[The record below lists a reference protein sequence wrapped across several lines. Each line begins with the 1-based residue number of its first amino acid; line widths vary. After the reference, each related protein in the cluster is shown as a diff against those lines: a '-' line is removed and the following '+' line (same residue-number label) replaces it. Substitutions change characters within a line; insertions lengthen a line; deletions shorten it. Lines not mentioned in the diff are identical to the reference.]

1 MTPMSVE
8 QMLELFSGDENRTI
22 QDAFRK
28 LHANLK
34 FRAERTVVAISGG
47 SDSDVMLDMVRALE
61 PEKNYPEAKLFY
73 VWFNTGLEY
82 TATKQHLDQLEEK
95 YGITIERKKAKT
107 PVPKGCKDY
116 GLPFLSKQAAAY
128 LGRLQEHGFNF
139 SLYGD
144 ESFSRLYAMYPK
156 CKAALRFW
164 CNEWGEGSRMNISCY
179 RLLKEFMIANPPQ
192 FRISDKCCNGAK
204 KDASHD
210 YIREINAT
218 LNMVGVRR
226 AEGGVRATAYTSC
239 FSEASK
245 RGDIAQFRP
254 LFFFTDE
261 DKERY
266 CQIRG
271 VIHSD
276 LYEKYGFVRTGCAC
290 CPFGSRFEDELQT
303 ADKLDPGLRR
313 AAINIFGPAYEYTRA
328 YRQYKIQHD
337 EMAKRTPGQVCLWD
351 EKEDETWV
359 RETAGGPTTSASSMS
374 GQRASAG

>member
-1 MTPMSVE
+1 MTVE
-8 QMLELFSGDENRTI
+8 QMLDLFPGEECETI
-22 QDAFRK
+22 RDAIRK

-47 SDSDVMLDMVRALE
+47 SDSDVMLDMVCALE
-61 PEKNYPEAKLFY
+61 PEKNYHEAKMYY

-82 TATKQHLDQLEEK
+82 TATKQHLDYLESK
-95 YGITIERKKAKT
+95 YGITIERKKAAT

-128 LGRLQEHGFNF
+128 FGRLQAHGFQWEDEPF
-139 SLYGD
+139 DVLY
-144 ESFSRLYAMYPK
+144 ERYPK

-164 CNEWGEGSRMNISCY
+164 CNEWGEDSRMNIDCY
-179 RLLKEFMIANPPQ
+179 RRLKDFMIDHPPT

-204 KDASHD
+204 KDAAHD

-218 LNMVGVRR
+218 LNMVGIRR
-226 AEGGVRATAYTSC
+226 AEGGVRATAYSSC
-239 FSEASK
+239 FSEASR

-271 VIHSD
+271 VTHSD

-303 ADKLDPGLRR
+303 AAELDPGLRQ

-328 YRQYKIQHD
+328 YRQYKIRCD
-337 EMAKRTPGQVCLWD
+337 ELAKRTPGQFCLWD
-351 EKEDETWV
+351 AKEDRPWENETV
-359 RETAGGPTTSASSMS
+359 EEPIPSANSMRGQPASAS
-374 GQRASAG
+374 